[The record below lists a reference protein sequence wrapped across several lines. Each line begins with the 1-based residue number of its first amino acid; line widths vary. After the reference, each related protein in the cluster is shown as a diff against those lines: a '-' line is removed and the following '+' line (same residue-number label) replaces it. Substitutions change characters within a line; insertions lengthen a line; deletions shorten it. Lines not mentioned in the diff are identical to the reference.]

1 MTTRGTSRVPRANP
15 ELNGVVSKLRTN
27 LTELGMNARD
37 INAKIKNL
45 RNSASLNKRAY
56 AQRILNT
63 AKAAKAA
70 KAARAARPLR
80 RAVRPSKDGAKI
92 RKNNKTLRGRIYQ
105 IYNSLRKLNR
115 IDNKR
120 IFNFLFSYYKDA
132 DDKFLYRTFGGKL
145 DDFIR
150 NAMIKQYD
158 IMKDNDKSRNSGY
171 VRRIKVEFD
180 DTNLKDFVMMMYLD
194 MYHDKTFVGTLT
206 EFAKSGIPSELLGE
220 KNPKKLIGDTEL
232 KQNLQS
238 EGLFNSTTD
247 KPISKYE
254 SNVKK
259 ILAPIFGLNEPYI
272 FNQSVNLSNYAKDKR
287 KPIYLSI
294 DAESKKSPFSLLISQ
309 SKFMNGSTQR
319 KFVKSI
325 ISIPNRVDPG
335 NLMPTGG
342 GAQEYNR
349 LFNFT
354 TNTSTRSTQLYDF
367 CDYVIDFHKTKII
380 IRSRLEEQTEPFY
393 LSIND
398 VEYPLGASAKKGQN
412 NAGTTLKISKFLGDF
427 LQIIVTAKSD
437 NTFVATQDGMCSVMT
452 AFIFKNVL
460 KKTPRLF
467 IEYAFPQ
474 GNIFSVYGAEN
485 LLNIDPNQ
493 NRNVTNILTGRGST
507 LSKSNNN
514 RNNATSG
521 GTPKSVKRQ
530 RASNKTPKSV
540 KSQRASNKTPKSLT
554 TNIEEGSGN
563 SNINNTQRGEK
574 RGANSNVSQ
583 PNAKRVNTTRNKLI
597 VNLKK
602 KSLPNFVINGLVK
615 SYDNKQKTANQI
627 IREANSFSK
636 TLRAGTTAQRIGTLR
651 PRRN

>member
-1 MTTRGTSRVPRANP
+1 MSTRRSQRVPLANP
-15 ELNGVVSKLRTN
+15 ELNGIVSKLRNN
-27 LTELGMNARD
+27 LTQLGMNARD
-37 INAKIKNL
+37 INTKIKNL
-45 RNSASLNKRAY
+45 RNSESLNKRAY

-70 KAARAARPLR
+70 RSLK
-80 RAVRPSKDGAKI
+80 RAVRPSKDGAKTT
-92 RKNNKTLRGRIYQ
+92 KNNKTLRGRIYQ

-132 DDKFLYRTFGGKL
+132 DDTFLYRTFGGKP
-145 DDFIR
+145 DEFIR

-158 IMKDNDKSRNSGY
+158 IMRVNDKSRNAGY
-171 VRRIKVEFD
+171 VRNIRVEFN

-206 EFAKSGIPSELLGE
+206 EFANSGIPSELLGE
-220 KNPKKLIGDTEL
+220 RNLNKLIGDTEL
-232 KQNLQS
+232 KRSLIRENV
-238 EGLFNSTTD
+238 FDPNTD
-247 KPISKYE
+247 KPYKISSSPYE
-254 SNVKK
+254 KTLKTS
-259 ILAPIFGLNEPYI
+259 LAPIFGLKEPYV
-272 FNQSVNLSNYAKDKR
+272 FNQSVNLSNYAKDTR
-287 KPIYLSI
+287 KPIYMSI
-294 DAESKKSPFSLLISQ
+294 DAESKKSPFSLLITQ
-309 SKFMNGSTQR
+309 SKFTNGSTQR

-380 IRSRLEEQTEPFY
+380 IRSRLEAQTEPFY
-393 LSIND
+393 LSINGD
-398 VEYPLGASAKKGQN
+398 EYPLGASAKKGQN
-412 NAGTTLKISKFLGDF
+412 NAGTAFKISKFLGDF

-437 NTFVATQDGMCSVMT
+437 NTFVATQDGMCSAMT

-460 KKTPRLF
+460 NKTPRLF

-474 GNIFSVYGAEN
+474 GNKFAVYGAEN
-485 LLNIDPNQ
+485 LLNMDPNQ

-507 LSKSNNN
+507 LSNSNNN
-514 RNNATSG
+514 SNNATSG

-540 KSQRASNKTPKSLT
+540 KRQRLP
-554 TNIEEGSGN
+554 NIEGSGN
-563 SNINNTQRGEK
+563 SNMNNTTSRGTPKSVKRQRLPNIEGS
-574 RGANSNVSQ
+574 GNSNM
-583 PNAKRVNTTRNKLI
+583 NTTTSRGGNRNNLI
-597 VNLKK
+597 ANLQKK
-602 KSLPNFVINGLVK
+602 KLPKYVINGLVM
-615 SYDNKQKTANQI
+615 SYDTKQMTANQI
-627 IREANSFSK
+627 IREANKVGK
-636 TLRAGTTAQRIGTLR
+636 TITMATIAQRRDRELAR
-651 PRRN
+651 LKN